1 MHTNVLKRAGVKAE
15 RGAAL
20 LIPGTLSEWVVF
32 VNVHDVVTDKKDS
45 SVVGGVFLSHVGR
58 QRRAQLCLPWQQT
71 AFLKLKWPFPLH
83 LQKKKKKNIEYFK
96 LH

>member
-45 SVVGGVFLSHVGR
+45 SVVGGFFKPRQEAAEGSAVSPLAADRFLETEMAISF
-58 QRRAQLCLPWQQT
+58 
-71 AFLKLKWPFPLH
+71 AFT
-83 LQKKKKKNIEYFK
+83 KKTKK
-96 LH
+96 H